1 MRELNK
7 IREKVVIRLDNQQ
20 VAFGII
26 GFILVSVVTFSSGV
40 FVGKQ
45 MSSDLPESLVSETA
59 DSHALEGHAE
69 FKSRESLLTR
79 VGLGTRAV
87 HDDLLMA
94 PVDVVASHPTHAAMI
109 ETHKQLAAIRARGVA
124 RSLGPVG
131 VTKATH
137 PAPALGL
144 EHVVHRDPV
153 KERLAM
159 AAVPATPT
167 TFALQVSAFTQPA
180 PASVMVDELKKSGH
194 NARIRQV
201 ANTYSVEVGRFAD
214 ASQATRFQRNF
225 ERHSGYPTILI
236 PIR

>member
-26 GFILVSVVTFSSGV
+26 GFILVSIVTFSSGV

-45 MSSDLPESLVSETA
+45 MSSDLPESLASETA
-59 DSHALEGHAE
+59 DAHVLVGHAE

-87 HDDLLMA
+87 HDDLLMPPA
-94 PVDVVASHPTHAAMI
+94 DVVASHPTNAAMI
-109 ETHKQLAAIRARGVA
+109 ETHRKLAAVRARGVA

-131 VTKATH
+131 VSGPTN
-137 PAPALGL
+137 PAPALGV
-144 EHVVHRDPV
+144 EHVVHRNPA

-159 AAVPATPT
+159 AAAPATPT
-167 TFALQVSAFTQPA
+167 SFALQVSAFTEPA
-180 PASVMVDELKKSGH
+180 PANVMVDELKKSGH
-194 NARIRQV
+194 DARIRQV
-201 ANTYSVEVGRFAD
+201 ANTYSVEVGQFAD
-214 ASQATRFQRNF
+214 ARQATRFQRSF